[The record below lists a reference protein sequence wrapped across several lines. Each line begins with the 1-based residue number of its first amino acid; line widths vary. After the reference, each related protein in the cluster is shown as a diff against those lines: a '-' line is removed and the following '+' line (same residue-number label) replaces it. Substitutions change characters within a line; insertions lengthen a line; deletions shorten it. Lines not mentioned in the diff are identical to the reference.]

1 MATTVPHLFRQSLTA
16 VAAAAL
22 LVGCADE
29 TPLASEP
36 EAISATQLVR
46 ASSAGD
52 GAVLATLR
60 RATAKYHNIDNAIAD
75 GFVPVA
81 CETRPGHT
89 SAGLLYANFGRVAD
103 GVIDLEKPEGLL
115 YHAGGN
121 GPPQLAGVD
130 LAVPAFD
137 EDMNPTEPPELL
149 GNTFYMEEE
158 FGVWGLHVWIWRH
171 NPEGIFAEGHPNISC

>member
-1 MATTVPHLFRQSLTA
+1 MTTTVPQLFKRSLTA

-29 TPLASEP
+29 TPFASEP
-36 EAISATQLVR
+36 EAIGAAQFAH
-46 ASSAGD
+46 ASSPGD

-60 RATAKYHNIDNAIAD
+60 RATAKYHNVDNAIAD

-81 CETRPGHT
+81 CEVRPGHA
-89 SAGLLYANFGRVAD
+89 SAGLLYANFARVGD
-103 GVIDLEKPEGLL
+103 GVIDLERPEGLL
-115 YHAGGN
+115 YDAGGN
-121 GPPQLAGVD
+121 GPPKLAGVD
-130 LAVPAFD
+130 LAIPAVD
-137 EDMNPTEPPELL
+137 EDMMPTEPPVLL

-171 NPEGIFAEGHPNISC
+171 NPEGMFAEGHPNVSC

>member
-1 MATTVPHLFRQSLTA
+1 MRTPGSQLLRQSLTA
-16 VAAAAL
+16 AAVAAL
-22 LVGCADE
+22 LVGCADDS
-29 TPLASEP
+29 PLASEP
-36 EAISATQLVR
+36 EALSSAQF
-46 ASSAGD
+46 AHGSSAGD

-81 CETRPGHT
+81 CEVRPGHAP
-89 SAGLLYANFGRVAD
+89 AGLVYANFDRVGD

-115 YHAGGN
+115 YDTSGD

-130 LAVPAFD
+130 LAIPAVD
-137 EDMNPTEPPELL
+137 ENSMPTEPPVLL

-158 FGVWGLHVWIWRH
+158 FGVWGLHVWIWQH
-171 NPEGIFAEGHPNISC
+171 NPDGMFAEGNPNVSC

>member
-1 MATTVPHLFRQSLTA
+1 MTRQSLTA
-16 VAAAAL
+16 VAAAVL

-29 TPLASEP
+29 TPLASES
-36 EAISATQLVR
+36 EAISAAQF
-46 ASSAGD
+46 AHGSSAGD

-60 RATAKYHNIDNAIAD
+60 RATAKYHNVDNAIAD

-81 CETRPGHT
+81 CETRPGHA
-89 SAGLLYANFGRVAD
+89 SAGQLYANFGRVAD

-121 GPPQLAGVD
+121 GPLQLAGVD
-130 LAVPAFD
+130 LAIPAVD
-137 EDMNPTEPPELL
+137 EHGIPTEPPVLL

-171 NPEGIFAEGHPNISC
+171 NPEGMFAEGNPNISC